1 MTNTKL
7 LVFCFFSI
15 IFLAGCD
22 TEGENTTDTRY
33 ITFRVKIDF
42 QANKDDVYRVVFN
55 DQEINLNGNN
65 FSSGN
70 GEISGTLLAYK
81 NDETVPE
88 LETEITVQN
97 GTIIS
102 LVQMPDSPISLALS
116 GADEEDPATRNGI
129 KMRFFYALEEL
140 GSSAKFVFCMTD
152 GGGDMSQWDEIATIN
167 LEKGKFSPYIEFD
180 LAKYYTP
187 QSAAAGEYHD
197 PIITCDIYNESGELL
212 YTHES
217 LSIWVDYL
225 FDLYEPI
232 DENGTRSG
240 YKFMSSQLAIEGG
253 GYGGF
258 NYVFGIPWE
267 N

>member
-7 LVFCFFSI
+7 LAFCFFTI
-15 IFLAGCD
+15 VFLAGCN
-22 TEGENTTDTRY
+22 TEGENTYAGYT
-33 ITFRVKIDF
+33 TFQVKIDF

-88 LETEITVQN
+88 LETEVTIQN

-102 LVQMPDSPISLALS
+102 LVQLPDAPISLASS
-116 GADEEDPATRNGI
+116 GVDEKDPATRNGI
-129 KMRFFYALEEL
+129 KIRFFYTLEEL
-140 GSSAKFVFCMTD
+140 GSSAKFIFYMTD

-197 PIITCDIYNESGELL
+197 PTITCDIYNESGELL

-217 LSIWVDYL
+217 QAILVDYW
-225 FDLYEPI
+225 FNLYEPT
-232 DENGTRSG
+232 DENGARSG
-240 YKFMSSQLAIEGG
+240 YKFMSSQLDVYEG

-258 NYVFGIPWE
+258 TCAFGTPWG